1 MSDATCFLFYLHI
14 CMFDVTGMREQSKT
28 WEDVRKK
35 SEVNIEIIIII
46 IIRIHL
52 TAYFTYIR

>member
-1 MSDATCFLFYLHI
+1 
-14 CMFDVTGMREQSKT
+14 MFDVTGMREQSKT